1 LEGAAAEA
9 GAGTETGAAAE
20 AVPATKAG
28 AVKDTD
34 VANCELYL
42 IIFPL
47 LIDPSTC
54 LEINNH
60 KLINGCFN

>member
-9 GAGTETGAAAE
+9 GAETEAAAE
-20 AVPATKAG
+20 AVPAAKAG
-28 AVKDTD
+28 AVEDTD

-42 IIFPL
+42 IIFPP

-54 LEINNH
+54 LAINNH